1 MKTLAISKA
10 TKPLSEY
17 TKKLKDELLILTSN
31 GRPVVA
37 IVSLKNVDLES
48 LSLCTNPDFMEII
61 EISRKEFKKGKK
73 LSLSEMQK
81 ELARMDSDI

>member
-10 TKPLSEY
+10 TKPLYEY

-48 LSLCTNPDFMEII
+48 LSLCTNLDFMEII

-73 LSLSEMQK
+73 LSLEEMQK
-81 ELARMDSDI
+81 EIARMDSDI

>member
-17 TKKLKDELLILTSN
+17 TKNLKDELLILTSD
-31 GRPVVA
+31 GRPVAA
-37 IVSLKNVDLES
+37 IVSLQNVDLES

-61 EISRKEFKKGKK
+61 EKSRKEFKKGKK
-73 LSLSEMQK
+73 LSLNEMQK
-81 ELARMDSDI
+81 EIARMDSDI

>member
-81 ELARMDSDI
+81 EIARMDSDI

>member
-10 TKPLSEY
+10 TKSLSEY

-31 GRPVVA
+31 GRPVAA
-37 IVSLKNVDLES
+37 IVSLTNVDLES

-81 ELARMDSDI
+81 EIARMDSDI